1 MPKDSSLVGT
11 PPNHSSNHFSR
22 IETEKRY
29 QNLDLTELIGRGT
42 FSQVY
47 LARDLKNGDSFAVKV
62 MDLRRFEEEYNSE
75 VSIMMNLSQQGV
87 NVNFLAAEVDEV
99 NDTGYIYMHY
109 VPFPTLAQ
117 FLEKATY
124 GLAES
129 QAMTI
134 FNNLVNSIEDIH
146 SCSIA
151 HKDLKPENVFID
163 PKTLKVA
170 VIDFGLS
177 TVVDGTR
184 EKKYCGS
191 PLYMAP
197 EMLNKEPYD
206 PLQADIWSLGVILYE
221 MLLGSNPWSTAECL
235 EDLVELVTQVQLPG
249 YFSPQT
255 SGVLSSILLTDPMKR
270 DSLVQIKHKVQ
281 HALFEADEDCDMLY

>member
-22 IETEKRY
+22 IQDKKYDQIEMT
-29 QNLDLTELIGRGT
+29 QLIGRGT
-42 FSQVY
+42 FSQVF
-47 LARDLKNGDSFAVKV
+47 LSRDVKTGDSFAVKV

-75 VSIMMNLSQQGV
+75 VSIMMNLSSSGV
-87 NVNFLAAEVDEV
+87 NINFLSAEVDEE

-109 VPFPTLAQ
+109 IPFPTLAE

-124 GLAES
+124 GIAERQS
-129 QAMTI
+129 MII
-134 FNNLVNSIEDIH
+134 FNNLLNIIEDIH
-146 SCSIA
+146 ACSIA

-163 PKTLKVA
+163 PGTLKVS

-177 TVVDGTR
+177 SIVDGTR

-206 PLQADIWSLGVILYE
+206 PVQADIWSLGVILYE
-221 MLLGSNPWSTAECL
+221 MLLGCNPWSSAECL
-235 EDLVELVTQVQLPG
+235 EDLVELISQIQFPSFL
-249 YFSPQT
+249 SPQVISLL
-255 SGVLSSILLTDPMKR
+255 SGILLLDPLKR
-270 DSLVQIKHKVQ
+270 DSLLQIKHKVL
-281 HALFEADEDCDMLY
+281 ALIDNDDECEIVY